1 MKKYQEWLRERSV
14 DLRGD
19 KNFGRFTEIKVD
31 LFTEIKVDLFTEIK
45 VDLRRY
51 RGFGRFSENSSISKN
66 INGL

>member
-31 LFTEIKVDLFTEIK
+31 LFTEIKVDL
-45 VDLRRY
+45 RRY

>member
-31 LFTEIKVDLFTEIK
+31 LK
-45 VDLRRY
+45 RY
-51 RGFGRFSENSSISKN
+51 RGFGGFSENSSIS
-66 INGL
+66 